1 MNMTAMNAELHVDRM
16 FSQTQKAGCLYAK
29 DGIVDSR
36 IREKLPQ
43 NWTIEAF

>member
-1 MNMTAMNAELHVDRM
+1 M
-16 FSQTQKAGCLYAK
+16 AGFAFEEK